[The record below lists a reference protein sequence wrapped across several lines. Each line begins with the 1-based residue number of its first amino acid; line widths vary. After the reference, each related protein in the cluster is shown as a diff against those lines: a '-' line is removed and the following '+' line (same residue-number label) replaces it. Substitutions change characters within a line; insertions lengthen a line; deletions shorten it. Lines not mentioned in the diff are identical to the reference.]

1 MTQEYNLEFTAQ
13 ALKQFLAL
21 PKTVQVRIQ
30 SYINTYIHGAAHPRM
45 QGKALAGQYKGGWR
59 YRIGNYRLICK
70 IDDDRL
76 TVLAVKVGNR
86 KDVYR

>member
-1 MTQEYNLEFTAQ
+1 MTHGYSLEFTAQ

-30 SYINTYIHGAAHPRM
+30 SYINTYIHGTVNPRM
-45 QGKALAGQYKGGWR
+45 QGKALTGQHKGSWR
-59 YRIGNYRLICK
+59 YRIGNYRLICR
-70 IDDDRL
+70 INDNLL